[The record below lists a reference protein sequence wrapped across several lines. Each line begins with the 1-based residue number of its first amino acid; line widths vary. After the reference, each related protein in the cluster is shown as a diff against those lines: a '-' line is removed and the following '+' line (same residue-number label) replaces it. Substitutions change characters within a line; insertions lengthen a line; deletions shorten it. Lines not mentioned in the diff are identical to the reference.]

1 MAAFLLRRLIQG
13 GLVVLGVTFTVFVVT
28 RIFGNP
34 VDLMLPLSA
43 SPEQRA
49 AFASELGLDR
59 PLPVQFVQFAGEL
72 LRFDFGESTW
82 QRRPAM
88 EVVLERLPNSL
99 LLIGAGLGLAI
110 VLSLPAGILAAQ
122 RPGGILDRIVTGLSL
137 VGLSMPQFWVGL
149 LLIVLFAVTIPLLPT
164 SGMGS
169 PAHLVLPA
177 VTLALVPF
185 ARLTL
190 LVRSQMMEE
199 LNKPYIRTA
208 LARGLP
214 HRRVLVG
221 HALRNALIPFLTL
234 AGWELVL
241 ALAGYTV
248 VVETVFAW
256 PGMGLVAIQALQ
268 RGDLFLVQAIVYV
281 VAVLIVLVNILLDL
295 VFKLVDPR
303 IGLG

>member
-1 MAAFLLRRLIQG
+1 MAAFLLRRLLQG
-13 GLVVLGVTFTVFVVT
+13 ALVVLGVTFTVFVVT
-28 RIFGNP
+28 RVFGNP

-43 SPEQRA
+43 SAEQRA
-49 AFASELGLDR
+49 AFAAELGLDR
-59 PLPVQFVQFAGEL
+59 PLPAQFMQFVGEL

-88 EVVLERLPNSL
+88 AVVLERLPNSL

-110 VLSLPAGILAAQ
+110 ILALPAGLLAAG
-122 RPGGILDRIVTGLSL
+122 RPGGLLDRVVTGISL
-137 VGLSMPQFWVGL
+137 AGLSMPQFWVGL
-149 LLIVLFAVTIPLLPT
+149 LLIVLFAVAIPVLPT
-164 SGMGS
+164 SGMGT

-185 ARLTL
+185 ARMTL
-190 LVRSQMMEE
+190 FVRSQIMEE
-199 LNKPYIRTA
+199 LNRPYIRTA

-214 HRRVLVG
+214 RSRVLVG
-221 HALRNALIPFLTL
+221 HALRNTLVPFLTL
-234 AGWELVL
+234 VGWELVL

-268 RGDLFLVQAIVYV
+268 RGDLFLVQAIVYT
-281 VAVLIVLVNILLDL
+281 VAVLIVLVNILLDV